1 MQDIPLI
8 DSLLSPRSAHLSW
21 CINPPNTNFVSVPSN
36 NSLTLPYHCPSCPLQ
51 HAHVVADHH
60 GDILYQLVQRTM
72 DAVHMLDHQN
82 YRRLQKILMRES
94 EKNDTAVEE
103 SEIESEPPR
112 WVGHVALLSLSHQG
126 GWGM

>member
-1 MQDIPLI
+1 LF
-8 DSLLSPRSAHLSW
+8 SSP
-21 CINPPNTNFVSVPSN
+21 
-36 NSLTLPYHCPSCPLQ
+36 PLQ
-51 HAHVVADHH
+51 HAHVMADHH

-94 EKNDTAVEE
+94 EKINENDTVVEE

-112 WVGHVALLSLSHQG
+112 WVGHVALCVCYTSTYRQ
-126 GWGM
+126 